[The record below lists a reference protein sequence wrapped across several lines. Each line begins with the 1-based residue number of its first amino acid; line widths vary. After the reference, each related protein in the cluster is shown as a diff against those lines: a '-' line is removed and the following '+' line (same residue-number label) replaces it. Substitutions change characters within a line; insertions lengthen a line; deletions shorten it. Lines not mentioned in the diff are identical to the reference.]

1 MRSINP
7 VIVVFFILATMS
19 ITKMTQQSNLNA
31 ERERV
36 QRICATLP
44 QPHPDC
50 R

>member
-7 VIVVFFILATMS
+7 VFVVFFILATMS
-19 ITKMTQQSNLNA
+19 ITKMLNQNHLNV